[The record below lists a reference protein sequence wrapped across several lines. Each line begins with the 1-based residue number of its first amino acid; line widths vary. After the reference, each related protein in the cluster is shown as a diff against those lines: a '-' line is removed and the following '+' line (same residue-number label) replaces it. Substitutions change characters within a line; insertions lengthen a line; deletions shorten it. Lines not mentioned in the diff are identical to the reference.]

1 MTSPKLQKARDY
13 ELAHEDEIL
22 PSERPAFHY
31 STRVGWHNDPNGF
44 SWYQGMYHLF
54 CQYHPYSSVWGPMHW
69 GHAVSRDLL
78 HWDYLPAAMAPD
90 TDADSFGVFSGSASE
105 LPDGRQLLLY
115 TGVRKETA
123 PDGHETEV
131 QTQCVAVGD
140 GTNYE
145 KYAGNP
151 VISGKD
157 LPEGFTTR
165 DFRDPK
171 IWKKSDGTYTC
182 IVSCRDDS
190 GSAQLLQYVS
200 RDGFHWNYK
209 QVFFANHWR
218 FGNMWECP
226 DFAACDGSYLLMV
239 SPMDM
244 LAKGWEYP
252 NGRTTM
258 CFIGDYDEGT
268 DVFCE
273 KRNQIVDSGI
283 DFYAPQM
290 VKSPD
295 GRTIMIGWMANLDVI
310 EHRHPVEKWY
320 GMMTLPREL
329 SVRNGMLYQQP
340 IRELEQLRRNPVVHR
355 NVTVDGTVR
364 LPGIQGR
371 CAELLVSVWLEDAS
385 VFCIRFAENE
395 QFHMALTICREE
407 GLLKLDRRFSGIRQG
422 GIHQRECLIGAREKL
437 ELRLIL
443 DRYSAEVFVGEGE
456 RVMTAAFFTEPRADG
471 ISFTSNGSCR
481 MDVEKYDLG

>member
-1 MTSPKLQKARDY
+1 MISKKLQKARDY
-13 ELAHEDEIL
+13 ETAHEGEIL

-44 SWYQGMYHLF
+44 SWYQGKYHLF
-54 CQYHPYSSVWGPMHW
+54 CQYNPYSSVWGPMHW
-69 GHAVSRDLL
+69 GHAVSSDLL
-78 HWDYLPAAMAPD
+78 HWEYLPAAMAPD
-90 TDADSFGVFSGSASE
+90 SEADSFGVYSGSASE
-105 LPDGRQLLLY
+105 LPDGRQLLMY
-115 TGVRKETA
+115 TGVCKE
-123 PDGHETEV
+123 GETEV
-131 QTQCVAVGD
+131 QTQCIAVGD

-145 KYAGNP
+145 KYSGNP

-171 IWKKSDGTYTC
+171 LWKKPDGTYAC
-182 IVSCRDDS
+182 IVSCRDAS

-200 RDGFHWNYK
+200 EDGFHWKYN

-226 DFAACDGSYLLMV
+226 DFAECDGSYILMV

-244 LAKGWEYP
+244 LAKGCEYP

-258 CFIGDYDEGT
+258 CFLGEYDTDT
-268 DVFCE
+268 DVFTE
-273 KRNQIVDSGI
+273 KNHQIVDSGI

-295 GRTIMIGWMANLDVI
+295 GRTLLIGWMANLDVI
-310 EHRHPVEKWY
+310 EHRQPTEKWY

-329 SVRNGMLYQQP
+329 SVRGGRLYQQP
-340 IRELEQLRRNPVVHR
+340 IRELERLRKNPVSLQ
-355 NVTVDGTVR
+355 NVSIHGDAR
-364 LPGIQGR
+364 LPGIRGR
-371 CAELLVSVWLEDAS
+371 CAELLLTIRPEEAS

-395 QFHMALTICREE
+395 QFHTSLTWCRGE

-422 GIHQRECLIGAREKL
+422 SIHQRECWIGDRQTL
-437 ELRLIL
+437 DLRIVL
-443 DRYSAEVFVGEGE
+443 DRYSVEVFVGEGE
-456 RVMTAAFFTEPRADG
+456 RVMTAVFFTEPNADG

-481 MDVEKYDLG
+481 MDVTKYDLGE